1 MKDFTL
7 QLLDLI
13 EVNQELDP
21 KQVFGE
27 MIQLAVKGLYDMAP
41 NYPTAQAIINI
52 ACQNGLEDHVTVL
65 KDK

>member
-7 QLLDLI
+7 QLLDLV

-27 MIQLAVKGLYDMAP
+27 MIQLAVTGLYDMAP
-41 NYPTAQAIINI
+41 NHPTAQAVINI
-52 ACQNGLEDHVTVL
+52 ACQNGLEDHMTIL